1 MPGSIPK
8 PISVS
13 SHQAKPAEDLA
24 LELVSALRARFGRRW
39 DIAVAGDRLLMR
51 YGRPSGHALPHR
63 RRTPGPSE
71 VVAAVGRQFAQAGV
85 LSSPLLP
92 LRWHRDTDFT
102 ISAIQG
108 LDPWLKDGAD
118 RVWREGYL
126 PQPVVR
132 FTGER
137 DDQGNLRDGYLTAFV
152 NLSCVTRIASAG
164 RHVELLDAW
173 IGGLS
178 AIGIHA
184 SRLAVHG
191 DLTVWH
197 RGPVSGIT
205 MFCDC
210 DGARVSDA
218 VLLWHTADRS
228 RLATDIG
235 SGLERLRW
243 LLSQHSWAEITFGGS
258 AREWPT
264 DLLDAVRT
272 ATLLVMTGIRP
283 GPRGAGYGLR
293 RVLSRIPAPLARSG
307 LGRLVRLQ
315 RVYWSALGV
324 TGPEWPQL
332 STLIEDGVRAL
343 AP

>member
-210 DGARVSDA
+210 DGQ
-218 VLLWHTADRS
+218 
-228 RLATDIG
+228 G
-235 SGLERLRW
+235 ERCR
-243 LLSQHSWAEITFGGS
+243 A
-258 AREWPT
+258 
-264 DLLDAVRT
+264 
-272 ATLLVMTGIRP
+272 
-283 GPRGAGYGLR
+283 
-293 RVLSRIPAPLARSG
+293 
-307 LGRLVRLQ
+307 
-315 RVYWSALGV
+315 
-324 TGPEWPQL
+324 
-332 STLIEDGVRAL
+332 AL
-343 AP
+343 AYR